1 VIGGVPSML
10 LPASVIGEHLS
21 LVGILSTDVVVL
33 VSGEKLQD
41 ATLVAIGL
49 ERVGHRRYLILNGGF
64 GKWLAEGRPTDTALP
79 SIAASQF
86 PVDRFADRFT
96 IDYQTVMQHME
107 RRSAVILDVRPAE
120 YYTGAK
126 SEEAR
131 AGHIPGALSRPYTED
146 VLAAETYKAFKPIDE
161 LQRAY
166 AQLLPSYDAT
176 VIVHCRTGHQ
186 ASQTFFVL
194 KRLLGYRNV
203 LWYDAGWTEWAARPE
218 LPVRT
223 GATP

>member
-1 VIGGVPSML
+1 M
-10 LPASVIGEHLS
+10 
-21 LVGILSTDVVVL
+21 
-33 VSGEKLQD
+33 
-41 ATLVAIGL
+41 AIAL
-49 ERVGHRRYLILNGGF
+49 ERVGHNLYLILDGGF

-79 SIAASQF
+79 SVAASEF
-86 PVDRFADRFT
+86 PVDRFADHFT
-96 IDYQTVMQHME
+96 VDYQTVLQHME
-107 RRSAVILDVRPAE
+107 RRSAVIIDVRPAE
-120 YYTGAK
+120 YYSGTK
-126 SEEAR
+126 SDEAR

-146 VLAAETYKAFKPIDE
+146 VLASEKYKTLKPIDE
-161 LQRAY
+161 LRQAY
-166 AQLLPSYDAT
+166 SELIPSHDST

-223 GATP
+223 GDAP